1 MSAAKAHEV
10 LEKLDQK
17 TFGFFHIKMIV
28 VSLAKRYQP
37 STRSITYEY
46 LRETN
51 LIKDEFM
58 TLRFRAWV
66 SSQTPMIS
74 SVSPC

>member
-28 VSLAKRYQP
+28 VSLTKRYQP
-37 STRSITYEY
+37 SIRSITY
-46 LRETN
+46 
-51 LIKDEFM
+51 
-58 TLRFRAWV
+58 
-66 SSQTPMIS
+66 
-74 SVSPC
+74 

>member
-28 VSLAKRYQP
+28 VSISIRHQP
-37 STRSITYEY
+37 TTCPITDFGDS
-46 LRETN
+46 N
-51 LIKDEFM
+51 LINRQLVS
-58 TLRFRAWV
+58 LRFPAWD

-74 SVSPC
+74 SVSPY